1 MFNNKFKKYKKVYF
15 IDCENVGFELP
26 FPIDKNAYYYYF
38 CNNNAK
44 IDFNSVNT
52 LMNHRNIGLYTHTA
66 SKQKKNSLDFCIV
79 VELTKMVLK
88 YKENKW
94 INKLDKDVHIIAW
107 REKPKEIIRNKEQ
120 WLKNHIPD
128 IQRAFFVD
136 KVQNSYILLYWSCR

>member
-66 SKQKKNSLDFCIV
+66 SKQKKNSLPGIKT
-79 VELTKMVLK
+79 LRKH
-88 YKENKW
+88 Y
-94 INKLDKDVHIIAW
+94 
-107 REKPKEIIRNKEQ
+107 IRMQKAAAQ
-120 WLKNHIPD
+120 KHFRI
-128 IQRAFFVD
+128 
-136 KVQNSYILLYWSCR
+136 